1 MLNSLNNGLLH
12 TVSHTVF
19 SSLAIFFSSI
29 RFSSCNF
36 SLTHCY
42 THSFSI
48 LSKIKLSLLLSFI
61 FSFLFFPSSLSL
73 CFSLFLFLLR
83 MTRFAWISKK
93 KTKLLRLQFLLDISA
108 IPAIYTCSLPS
119 GSGYGSVWTVGTGLK
134 KHAALSVFKRPP
146 YFSRSLFLVPGSPLP
161 FCTLAFSPICQIPR
175 LRTAAI
181 VGRFEKRILSDA
193 TFDTSIHKNR
203 SNVAIYWKGN
213 FISFDRSSLIDRVPL
228 IN

>member
-1 MLNSLNNGLLH
+1 MFLLLQLFTDTLLH
-12 TVSHTVF
+12 ALFFNPFKNQALTVT
-19 SSLAIFFSSI
+19 LLYFF
-29 RFSSCNF
+29 
-36 SLTHCY
+36 
-42 THSFSI
+42 
-48 LSKIKLSLLLSFI
+48 

-108 IPAIYTCSLPS
+108 IPSIYTCSLPS

-161 FCTLAFSPICQIPR
+161 FCTLALLADLPNPASTYSGDCGSFREKNPVRCHIWHIHPQKSIE
-175 LRTAAI
+175 
-181 VGRFEKRILSDA
+181 RF
-193 TFDTSIHKNR
+193 T
-203 SNVAIYWKGN
+203 IYWKGN

>member
-61 FSFLFFPSSLSL
+61 FSFLFFSFLSFFSLSL
-73 CFSLFLFLLR
+73 FFSLFVSSQNDTIR
-83 MTRFAWISKK
+83 
-93 KTKLLRLQFLLDISA
+93 
-108 IPAIYTCSLPS
+108 
-119 GSGYGSVWTVGTGLK
+119 VN
-134 KHAALSVFKRPP
+134 
-146 YFSRSLFLVPGSPLP
+146 
-161 FCTLAFSPICQIPR
+161 
-175 LRTAAI
+175 
-181 VGRFEKRILSDA
+181 FEK
-193 TFDTSIHKNR
+193 KNEASSFTISVR
-203 SNVAIYWKGN
+203 YFGNSRDIYL
-213 FISFDRSSLIDRVPL
+213 FSSLWVRIWICLDCWYRTEEARGSL
-228 IN
+228 RI